1 MLEQKTKISKTIQ
14 LANLALEIAKENL
27 IINMAMP
34 NSWEVVVLDQD
45 GYVTNHKL
53 VKDLTNKEILLWI
66 DQWTTNY
73 EIAKMWRTKQLQPQ
87 YICYT

>member
-1 MLEQKTKISKTIQ
+1 MRINKEIYFDQLQKKLEK
-14 LANLALEIAKENL
+14 
-27 IINMAMP
+27 
-34 NSWEVVVLDQD
+34 VLH
-45 GYVTNHKL
+45 G
-53 VKDLTNKEILLWI
+53 KDLTNREILLWI

>member
-1 MLEQKTKISKTIQ
+1 MLKQKTKMSKTIQ
-14 LANLALEIAKENL
+14 LANLALDIAKENL

>member
-1 MLEQKTKISKTIQ
+1 MLEQKTKMSKTIQ

-45 GYVTNHKL
+45 GFLTNHKL

-66 DQWTTNY
+66 
-73 EIAKMWRTKQLQPQ
+73 ELHK
-87 YICYT
+87 

>member
-1 MLEQKTKISKTIQ
+1 MLKQKTKMSKTIQ

-73 EIAKMWRTKQLQPQ
+73 EIAKMWRTKQLQSQ

>member
-1 MLEQKTKISKTIQ
+1 MLEQKTKMSKTIQ

-34 NSWEVVVLDQD
+34 NSWEVVVLDQE
-45 GYVTNHKL
+45 GYITNHKL

>member
-1 MLEQKTKISKTIQ
+1 MLEQKTKMSKTIQ

-34 NSWEVVVLDQD
+34 NSWEVVVLDQE

-53 VKDLTNKEILLWI
+53 VKDLTNREILLWI

>member
-1 MLEQKTKISKTIQ
+1 MLEQKTKMSKTIQ

-53 VKDLTNKEILLWI
+53 GKDLTNREILLWI

>member
-1 MLEQKTKISKTIQ
+1 MLKQKTKMSKTIQ

-34 NSWEVVVLDQD
+34 NSWEVVVLDQE

>member
-1 MLEQKTKISKTIQ
+1 MLEQKTKMSKTIQ

-34 NSWEVVVLDQD
+34 NSWEVVVLDQE

-66 DQWTTNY
+66 NRWTANY
-73 EIAKMWRTKQLQPQ
+73 EITKMWRSKRIHSHN
-87 YICYT
+87 ICYS

>member
-1 MLEQKTKISKTIQ
+1 MLKQKTKMSKTIQ
-14 LANLALEIAKENL
+14 LANLALDIAKENL
-27 IINMAMP
+27 IINMTMP

-45 GYVTNHKL
+45 GFVTNHKL

-66 DQWTTNY
+66 DKWTTNY
-73 EIAKMWRTKQLQPQ
+73 EISKMWRTKQLQPQ

>member
-1 MLEQKTKISKTIQ
+1 MLEQKTKMSKTIQ

>member
-1 MLEQKTKISKTIQ
+1 MLEQKTKMSKTIQ

-34 NSWEVVVLDQD
+34 NSWEVVVLDQE

>member
-1 MLEQKTKISKTIQ
+1 MLEQKTKMSKTIQ

-34 NSWEVVVLDQD
+34 NSWEVVVLDQE

-87 YICYT
+87 YISYT

>member
-1 MLEQKTKISKTIQ
+1 MLEQKTKMSKTIQ

-34 NSWEVVVLDQD
+34 NSWEVVVLDQE

-66 DQWTTNY
+66 NNWTANY
-73 EIAKMWRTKQLQPQ
+73 EITKMWRSKRIHSHN
-87 YICYT
+87 ICYS

>member
-1 MLEQKTKISKTIQ
+1 MLKQKTKMSKTIQ

-53 VKDLTNKEILLWI
+53 VKDLTNREILLWI

>member
-1 MLEQKTKISKTIQ
+1 MLEQKTKMSKTIQ

-34 NSWEVVVLDQD
+34 NSWEVVVLDQE

-53 VKDLTNKEILLWI
+53 V
-66 DQWTTNY
+66 
-73 EIAKMWRTKQLQPQ
+73 
-87 YICYT
+87 

>member
-1 MLEQKTKISKTIQ
+1 MLKQKTKMSKTIQ

>member
-1 MLEQKTKISKTIQ
+1 MSKTIQ

-73 EIAKMWRTKQLQPQ
+73 EIAKMWRTKQLHKKND
-87 YICYT
+87 Y

>member
-1 MLEQKTKISKTIQ
+1 MLEQKTKMSKTIQ

-53 VKDLTNKEILLWI
+53 VKDLTNREILLWI